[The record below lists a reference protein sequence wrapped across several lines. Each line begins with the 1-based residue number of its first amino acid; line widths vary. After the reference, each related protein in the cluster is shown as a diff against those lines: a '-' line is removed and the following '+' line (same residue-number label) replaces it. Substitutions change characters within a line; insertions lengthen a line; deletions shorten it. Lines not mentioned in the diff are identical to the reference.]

1 MLASHRPD
9 NKKLMNHSADFFE
22 IDFLS
27 VEAKDSGD
35 AIALRYQVNGATFI
49 HVVDGGFEDTGDHV
63 VEHIRKYYGSSAVVD
78 RVVATHPDGD
88 HLAGLPTV
96 LENLIVR
103 ELWMLRPWTY
113 ANEIAPRFK
122 NVSSVDYLIRALKEA
137 YPYVAALEEIAIRKR
152 IPIGEP
158 FQGAAIGSFRV
169 LAPTRARYLELI
181 VNSDRTPDA
190 KEGPAKSLLR
200 STFGAA
206 LTKAA
211 KAVASLAKAAWGV
224 EVFSSEDISAENK
237 MSVIQYALL
246 CGQRI
251 VLTADAGLESFA
263 EAATYTPLAGLTLPG
278 IHQFQAPHHGSRR
291 NVSTATLDQWLG
303 PRLPNKPEKGQEIFT
318 AAISS
323 AKADPDHPRKSVI
336 RALMHRGAKVIPTES
351 RDICLRHNAPD
362 RGWQAVDGV
371 EYPEEQEE

>member
-1 MLASHRPD
+1 
-9 NKKLMNHSADFFE
+9 MNHSADFFE

-35 AIALRYQVNGATFI
+35 AIALRYRINAATSI
-49 HVVDGGFEDTGDHV
+49 HVVDGGFQDTGDHV
-63 VEHIRKYYGSSAVVD
+63 VEHIRKYYGSSPIID
-78 RVVATHPDGD
+78 RVVGTHPDGD
-88 HLAGLPTV
+88 HLGGLPTV
-96 LENLIVR
+96 LENLTVR

-113 ANEIAPRFK
+113 AHEIIHRFK

-137 YPYVAALEEIAIRKR
+137 YPYVAALEEIANRKG
-152 IPIGEP
+152 IPIREP
-158 FQGAAIGSFRV
+158 FQGAAIGPFRV
-169 LAPTRARYLELI
+169 LAPTRARYLDLI

-190 KEGPAKSLLR
+190 KQGPAKSLLR

-246 CGQRI
+246 CNKRI

-263 EAATYTPLAGLTLPG
+263 EAAGYAPIASLTLPG
-278 IHQFQAPHHGSRR
+278 VDRFQSPHHGSRR
-291 NVSTATLDQWLG
+291 NVSTAMLDQWLG
-303 PRLPNKPEKGQEIFT
+303 PRLPNKPAKGQELFT
-318 AAISS
+318 AVISS
-323 AKADPDHPRKSVI
+323 AKADADHPRKSVI
-336 RALMHRGAKVIPTES
+336 RGLIHRGAKVIATEG
-351 RDICLRHNAPD
+351 RDISTHVNAPD
-362 RGWQAVDGV
+362 RGWGAVEGE

>member
-1 MLASHRPD
+1 
-9 NKKLMNHSADFFE
+9 MNHAADFFE

-35 AIALRYQVNGATFI
+35 AIALRYQINGATSI
-49 HVVDGGFEDTGDHV
+49 HVVDGGFQDTGDHV
-63 VEHIRKYYGSSAVVD
+63 VEHIRKYYGTSAVVD
-78 RVVATHPDGD
+78 RVVGTHPDGD

-96 LENLIVR
+96 LENLTVR

-113 ANEIAPRFK
+113 AREIIHRFK

-137 YPYVAALEEIAIRKR
+137 YPHAATLEEIANRKA
-152 IPIGEP
+152 IPIREP
-158 FQGAAIGSFRV
+158 FQGTAIGPFRV
-169 LAPTRARYLELI
+169 FAPTRARYLDLI

-246 CGQRI
+246 CGQSI

-263 EAATYTPLAGLTLPG
+263 EAAAYAPVAGLTLPG
-278 IHQFQAPHHGSRR
+278 VNRFQAPHHGSRR
-291 NVSTATLDQWLG
+291 NVSTAMLDQWLG
-303 PRLPNKPEKGQEIFT
+303 PRLASAPAKGKELFT
-318 AAISS
+318 AVISS
-323 AKADPDHPRKSVI
+323 AKADPDHPRKSVM
-336 RALMHRGAKVIPTES
+336 RALMHRGAKVIPTEG
-351 RDICLRHNAPD
+351 RDICTLHNAPD
-362 RGWQAVDGV
+362 RGWEAVDGA